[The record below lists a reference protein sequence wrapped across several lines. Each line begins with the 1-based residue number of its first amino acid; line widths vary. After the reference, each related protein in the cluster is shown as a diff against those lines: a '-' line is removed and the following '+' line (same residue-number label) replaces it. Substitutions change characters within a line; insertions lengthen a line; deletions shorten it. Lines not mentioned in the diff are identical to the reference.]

1 MFVTISSILLTAGM
15 TLFWGIAG
23 MTAAGL
29 PYARTNRSLKHKRT
43 FLLWAAWIA
52 MLLSAAW
59 YAAIAL
65 QIVISGWLFVE
76 GTVKTLVPLTLI
88 PQSYVAVRIL
98 PKLKSLRNADEN
110 PPEQE
115 VLCTAAHPFVML
127 SFLAA
132 ALASGISA
140 FSTFF
145 AQPVL
150 PSLFQI
156 ASRFLLVMLLL
167 LVPALFAY
175 RSYLKVNRGEKLE
188 RGILVRLLKFASAG
202 VLTSVVAIAI
212 LVSNV
217 LVGVSASKLPEAS
230 DMMNHDRMDEGG
242 GAATMMSMSSGSGHQ
257 EHHAHIASGSA
268 ESGQVEVAALTGDI
282 SAPADKTFELVAQR
296 KKMTLASKAVIDA
309 WTYNG
314 EIAPELRVHQGDMVE
329 VKLINQDVDS
339 GVTIHWHGY
348 NVPNAMDGVPGMTQ
362 NVVKPGQSFT
372 YKFRAEQEGTY
383 WFHSHQQASEQVAK
397 GLFGTLIVEPK
408 LQSETFDERFTVI
421 NHRWMTDQ
429 GHVNAF
435 GNQDGLQ
442 WKQVQPGKTIKLR
455 IINSHNLSQKYLLQG
470 TEFRVTSIDGMKI
483 QDPQPLSD
491 QTALRLG
498 SGGRYDVTF
507 VMPNHPVF
515 LKLGNAS
522 NNDSNPGIVFYSG
535 VKPEKPIFRAEST
548 LFDPSDYGKLVVN
561 EVTGTVKFDREFQMI
576 LGNKMGFYNGEFHFL
591 WTINGQV
598 YPRVP
603 TLVVNEG
610 DKVKTTFVNKSLG
623 EHPMHLHGHHMTVLK
638 KNGEKV
644 KTPWLTDTL
653 NVMPGES
660 YEVAFVADNP
670 GMWMDHCHNLDH
682 AATGMI
688 LHLMYGNVR
697 PSYEVGTRSGN
708 LPD

>member
-1 MFVTISSILLTAGM
+1 MFEAIIGIMLTACM
-15 TLFWGIAG
+15 TVLWGIAA
-23 MTAAGL
+23 MTATGL
-29 PYARTNRSLKHKRT
+29 PYARTNQSLKHRSI
-43 FLLWAAWIA
+43 FLLWIA
-52 MLLSAAW
+52 RIAILLSAAW
-59 YAAIAL
+59 YAAIIL
-65 QIVISGWLFVE
+65 QSVISGWPFVE
-76 GTVKTLVPLTLI
+76 GTVKTLVPLTLV
-88 PQSYVAVRIL
+88 PQLYLAVMIL
-98 PKLKSLRNADEN
+98 PKLKSLRDSDGN
-110 PPEQE
+110 PPTQE
-115 VLCTAAHPFVML
+115 VLRTAAHPSVMP

-150 PSLFQI
+150 PGLFQI
-156 ASRFLLVMLLL
+156 ASRFLLVALLL

-175 RSYLKVNRGEKLE
+175 RSYLKVSRGEKLE
-188 RGILVRLLKFASAG
+188 RGILARLLKFASAG
-202 VLTSVVAIAI
+202 VLTFVVAIAI

-217 LVGVSASKLPEAS
+217 LVGVNASKLPEAS

-242 GAATMMSMSSGSGHQ
+242 GAATLMSMSGGSDHQ
-257 EHHAHIASGSA
+257 QHHAHHASGSA
-268 ESGQVEVAALTGDI
+268 GAGQIEVAALTGDI
-282 SAPADKTFELVAQR
+282 SAPADKIFELVAQR
-296 KKMTLASKAVIDA
+296 KQMTLASGAVIDA

-314 EIAPELRVHQGDMVE
+314 EIAPELRVQHGDMVE
-329 VKLINQDVDS
+329 VKLINRDVDS

-372 YKFRAEQEGTY
+372 YKFRAGQEGTY

-408 LQSETFDERFTVI
+408 EEAETFDEQFTLI

-429 GHVNAF
+429 GQIDAF
-435 GNQDGLQ
+435 GNEDGLQ
-442 WKQVQPGKTIKLR
+442 WKQVQPGETVKLR
-455 IINSHNLSQKYLLQG
+455 IINTHNLSQKYLLQG
-470 TEFRVTSIDGMKI
+470 TDFRVTSIDGMKI

-498 SGGRYDVTF
+498 SGGRYDVAFT
-507 VMPNHPVF
+507 MPNHPVF
-515 LKLGNAS
+515 LKLGNAK
-522 NNDSNPGIVFYSG
+522 DASNPGIVFYSG
-535 VKPEKPIFRAEST
+535 AKPEKPVFQTESAE
-548 LFDPSDYGKLVVN
+548 FDPSDYGQPVVN
-561 EVTGTVKFDREFQMI
+561 DVTAAEKFDREFQMI
-576 LGNKMGFYNGEFHFL
+576 LGNRMGFYNGTFHFL
-591 WTINGQV
+591 WTINGEV

-603 TLVVNEG
+603 TLVVKEG

-638 KNGEKV
+638 KNGKKV

-653 NVMPGES
+653 NVLPGES
-660 YEVAFVADNP
+660 YEVGFVADNP

-688 LHLMYGNVR
+688 LHLMYDNVR
-697 PSYEVGTRSGN
+697 SSYEVGTRSGN

>member
-1 MFVTISSILLTAGM
+1 MFVTITSILLTGGM
-15 TLFWGIAG
+15 TLFWGVAG
-23 MTAAGL
+23 MTAACL

-43 FLLWAAWIA
+43 FVLWAAGSA
-52 MLLSAAW
+52 MLLSAVW

-65 QIVISGWLFVE
+65 QFVNGGWPFIE
-76 GTVKTLVPLTLI
+76 GTVKMLVPLTLI
-88 PQSYVAVRIL
+88 PQSYLAVRVL
-98 PKLKSLRNADEN
+98 PNLKSLRDSGGN
-110 PPEQE
+110 PPGQKALRT
-115 VLCTAAHPFVML
+115 VAHPSVML

-132 ALASGISA
+132 VLASGISA

-156 ASRFLLVMLLL
+156 ASRFLLVVLLL

-188 RGILVRLLKFASAG
+188 RGIFVRLLKFASAG
-202 VLTSVVAIAI
+202 VLTFVVAIAI

-217 LVGVSASKLPEAS
+217 LVGVNASKLPEAS
-230 DMMNHDRMDEGG
+230 DMMNHDLMDEGG
-242 GAATMMSMSSGSGHQ
+242 GAATLMSMSGGSDHQ
-257 EHHAHIASGSA
+257 QHHAHHASGSA
-268 ESGQVEVAALTGDI
+268 GSDQIEVAALTGDI

-296 KKMTLASKAVIDA
+296 KKMTLASGAVIDA

-314 EIAPELRVHQGDMVE
+314 EIAPELRLLQGDMVE

-408 LQSETFDERFTVI
+408 EETETFDEQFTVI
-421 NHRWMTDQ
+421 NHRWMADQ
-429 GHVNAF
+429 GHINAF
-435 GNQDGLQ
+435 GNDDGLQ
-442 WKQVQPGKTIKLR
+442 WKQVQPGETVKLR
-455 IINSHNLSQKYLLQG
+455 MINTHNLSQKYLLQG
-470 TEFRVTSIDGMKI
+470 ADFRVTSIDGMKI

-498 SGGRYDVTF
+498 SGGRYDVAFT
-507 VMPNHPVF
+507 MPNHPVF
-515 LKLGNAS
+515 LKLGNAKD
-522 NNDSNPGIVFYSG
+522 DSNPGIVFYSG
-535 VKPEKPIFRAEST
+535 VKPEKPVFRKETT
-548 LFDPSDYGKLVVN
+548 LFDPSNYGQPVVN
-561 EVTGTVKFDREFQMI
+561 EVTSTVKFDREFQMI
-576 LGNKMGFYNGEFHFL
+576 LGNTMGFYNGTFHFL
-591 WTINGQV
+591 WTINGEV
-598 YPRVP
+598 YPRIP
-603 TLVVNEG
+603 TLVVKEG

-688 LHLMYGNVR
+688 LHLMYDNVR
-697 PSYEVGTRSGN
+697 SSYEVGTRPGN

>member
-1 MFVTISSILLTAGM
+1 MLVTIASILLTAGM

-23 MTAAGL
+23 MMSAGL
-29 PYARTNRSLKHKRT
+29 PYARINRSLNRKRT
-43 FLLWAAWIA
+43 FMLWAAGIA
-52 MLLSAAW
+52 MLLSAVW

-65 QIVISGWLFVE
+65 QFANSGWLFVE
-76 GTVKTLVPLTLI
+76 GTVKTLVPLTLV
-88 PQSYVAVRIL
+88 PQLYLAVMIL
-98 PKLKSLRNADEN
+98 PKLKGLRNSDGN
-110 PPEQE
+110 PPTQE
-115 VLCTAAHPFVML
+115 VLRTAAHPSVMP

-150 PSLFQI
+150 PGLFQI
-156 ASRFLLVMLLL
+156 ASRFLLIALLL

-175 RSYLKVNRGEKLE
+175 RSYLKVSRGEKLE
-188 RGILVRLLKFASAG
+188 RGILARLLKFASAG
-202 VLTSVVAIAI
+202 VLTFVVAIAI

-217 LVGVSASKLPEAS
+217 LVGVNASKLPEAS

-242 GAATMMSMSSGSGHQ
+242 GAATLMSMSGGSDHQ
-257 EHHAHIASGSA
+257 QHHAHHASGSA
-268 ESGQVEVAALTGDI
+268 GADQIEVAALTGDI
-282 SAPADKTFELVAQR
+282 SAPADKTFELVAQQ
-296 KKMTLASKAVIDA
+296 KQMTLASGSVIDA

-314 EIAPELRVHQGDMVE
+314 EIAPELRVQHGDMVE

-372 YKFRAEQEGTY
+372 YKFRAGQEGTY

-408 LQSETFDERFTVI
+408 EEAETFDEQFTVI

-429 GHVNAF
+429 GQIDAF
-435 GNQDGLQ
+435 GNEDGLQ
-442 WKQVQPGKTIKLR
+442 WKQVQPGETVKLR
-455 IINSHNLSQKYLLQG
+455 IINTHNLSQKYLLQG
-470 TEFRVTSIDGMKI
+470 TDFRVTSIDGMKM

-498 SGGRYDVTF
+498 SGGRYDVAFT
-507 VMPNHPVF
+507 MPNHPVF
-515 LKLGNAS
+515 LKLGNAK
-522 NNDSNPGIVFYSG
+522 DASNPGIVFYSG
-535 VKPEKPIFRAEST
+535 AKPEKPVFQTESAE
-548 LFDPSDYGKLVVN
+548 FDPSDYGQPVVN
-561 EVTGTVKFDREFQMI
+561 DVTAAEKFDREFQMI
-576 LGNKMGFYNGEFHFL
+576 LGNRMGFYNGTFHFL
-591 WTINGQV
+591 WTINGEV

-603 TLVVNEG
+603 TLVVKEG

-638 KNGEKV
+638 KNGKKV

-653 NVMPGES
+653 NVLPGES
-660 YEVAFVADNP
+660 YEVGFVADNP

-688 LHLMYGNVR
+688 LHLMYDNVR
-697 PSYEVGTRSGN
+697 SSYEVGTRSGN

>member
-15 TLFWGIAG
+15 TLFWGVAG
-23 MTAAGL
+23 MTAAGF
-29 PYARTNRSLKHKRT
+29 PYARTNRSLKYKRT
-43 FLLWAAWIA
+43 FVLWAAGVA
-52 MLLSAAW
+52 MLLSAVW

-65 QIVISGWLFVE
+65 QFVNGGWPFIE
-76 GTVKTLVPLTLI
+76 GTVKMLVPLTVI
-88 PQSYVAVRIL
+88 PQSYLAVRIL
-98 PKLKSLRNADEN
+98 PKLKSLRDSGGN
-110 PPEQE
+110 PPGHEALRT
-115 VLCTAAHPFVML
+115 VAHPSVML

-150 PSLFQI
+150 PGLLQV
-156 ASRFLLVMLLL
+156 ASRFLLVVILL

-175 RSYLKVNRGEKLE
+175 RSYLKVNRGEKPE
-188 RGILVRLLKFASAG
+188 RGIFVKLLKFASAG
-202 VLTSVVAIAI
+202 VLTFVVAIAI

-217 LVGVSASKLPEAS
+217 LVGVNASKLPEAS

-242 GAATMMSMSSGSGHQ
+242 GAATLMSMSGGSDHQ
-257 EHHAHIASGSA
+257 RHHAHHASGSA
-268 ESGQVEVAALTGDI
+268 GSDQIEVAALTGDI
-282 SAPADKTFELVAQR
+282 SAPADKTFELVTQR
-296 KKMTLASKAVIDA
+296 KKMTLGSGAVIDA

-314 EIAPELRVHQGDMVE
+314 EIAPELRVQQGDMVE

-397 GLFGTLIVEPK
+397 GLFGTLIVVPK
-408 LQSETFDERFTVI
+408 EETETFDEQFTVI

-429 GHVNAF
+429 GHINAF
-435 GNQDGLQ
+435 GNEDGLQ
-442 WKQVQPGKTIKLR
+442 WKQVQPGETVKLR
-455 IINSHNLSQKYLLQG
+455 MINTHNLSQKYLLQG
-470 TEFRVTSIDGMKI
+470 TDFRVTSIDGMMI

-498 SGGRYDVTF
+498 SGGRYDVAFT
-507 VMPNHPVF
+507 MPNHPVF
-515 LKLGNAS
+515 LKLGNAKD
-522 NNDSNPGIVFYSG
+522 DSNPGIVFYSG
-535 VKPEKPIFRAEST
+535 VKPEKPVFRTET
-548 LFDPSDYGKLVVN
+548 KLFDPSDYGKPVVN

-576 LGNKMGFYNGEFHFL
+576 LGNTMGFYNGTFNFL
-591 WTINGQV
+591 WTINGEV
-598 YPRVP
+598 YPRIP
-603 TLVVNEG
+603 TLVVKEG

-688 LHLMYGNVR
+688 LHLMYDNVR